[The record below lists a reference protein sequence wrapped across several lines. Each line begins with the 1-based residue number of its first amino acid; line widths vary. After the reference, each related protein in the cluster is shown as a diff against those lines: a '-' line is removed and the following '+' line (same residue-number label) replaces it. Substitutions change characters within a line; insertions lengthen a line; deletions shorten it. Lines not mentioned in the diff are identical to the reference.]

1 MAEIENITNSDA
13 GENNVDM
20 GTNNY
25 IEAIKEMKAKS
36 VSRDAYDKLM
46 ADNKALLDAM
56 INGGNI
62 ELPQEPAP
70 EPVDIQKLRNKLF
83 STENDLNN
91 LEYAKTALEFRNA
104 MIDQKGIDPFLP
116 MGAKISPTAEDVQGA
131 EKLATALQSCI
142 DYADGDSQL
151 FTQELMRITKK

>member
-1 MAEIENITNSDA
+1 MAEIDNITNSDS

-70 EPVDIQKLRNKLF
+70 EPVDIQKLRNKLKIKG
-83 STENDLNN
+83 SNYEELQ
-91 LEYAKTALEFRNA
+91 EAKKEL
-104 MIDQKGIDPFLP
+104 
-116 MGAKISPTAEDVQGA
+116 
-131 EKLATALQSCI
+131 EKL
-142 DYADGDSQL
+142 
-151 FTQELMRITKK
+151 

>member
-1 MAEIENITNSDA
+1 MAEIDNITNSDS

-83 STENDLNN
+83 STED
-91 LEYAKTALEFRNA
+91 AKKSMNS
-104 MIDQKGIDPFLP
+104 KSK
-116 MGAKISPTAEDVQGA
+116 KIKEVN
-131 EKLATALQSCI
+131 
-142 DYADGDSQL
+142 
-151 FTQELMRITKK
+151 